1 MTETLM
7 PEDETVQV
15 RPELRGTE
23 AMIRAAFPNG
33 VPEHAYLPLLVLL
46 HECMSFRSIA
56 TVVSHCTDKSYIT
69 VYHDVMG
76 AVSHEGPD
84 ATALEPVKKLLQRH
98 GYDEWLASED

>member
-1 MTETLM
+1 MNTSAQK
-7 PEDETVQV
+7 DEL
-15 RPELRGTE
+15 RPEHRSTA

-33 VPEHAYLPLLVLL
+33 VPDEAYLPLLALL

-56 TVVSHCTDKSYIT
+56 AVIPHCTTNKSYID

-84 ATALEPVKKLLQRH
+84 AKAIEPVKKLLQAH
-98 GYDEWLASED
+98 GYDAWLASED